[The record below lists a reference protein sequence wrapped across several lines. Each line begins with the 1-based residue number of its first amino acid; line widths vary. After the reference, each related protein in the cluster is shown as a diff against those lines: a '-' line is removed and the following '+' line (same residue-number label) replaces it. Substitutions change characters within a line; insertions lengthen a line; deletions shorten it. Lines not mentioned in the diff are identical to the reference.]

1 MQFEL
6 THQDLKEAI
15 HEFIRKKG
23 VAENNEIDMLIK
35 TSRKGGRTSRAIITV
50 LDTPIV
56 QQATTQAPTGAGI
69 ASFVASVLGTN
80 AFTVTQE
87 EVNEELQEEQ
97 LDIPFSVGEEEEVTT
112 TQEVE
117 EVTEPSPTFKRL
129 FA

>member
-15 HEFIRKKG
+15 HEFIKKKG
-23 VAENNEIDMLIK
+23 VAENNDIDMLIK

-50 LDTPIV
+50 LDTPLT
-56 QQATTQAPTGAGI
+56 QQEATQASTGAGI
-69 ASFVASVLGTN
+69 ASFVASVLSTAN
-80 AFTVTQE
+80 PTF
-87 EVNEELQEEQ
+87 NEEEQEEQ
-97 LDIPFSVGEEEEVTT
+97 LTIPFNVNEEEVTV

-117 EVTEPSPTFKRL
+117 EVSEPSPTFKRL